1 MIVMPHKQRI
11 PQQIRRPIRR
21 NNVVP
26 VDPQGIAMN
35 DMRRFL
41 ERQAGIVLAE
51 LLRHLQV
58 HLVIGQPQSHLCNPR
73 RPLLDLYAVELIDV
87 DADEL
92 EDIQHELV
100 ALAHITQYLQLQQ
113 AQLAISNNKEVAAAA
128 SRVEESQVRK
138 LFQKLEKLVPVAL
151 DLVELGP
158 QLIEKKRVDQLED
171 IGFAGVVGTQITPGG
186 SVHDRLEQR
195 TEDGRRNAAPVKST
209 AVQQRFTH
217 LPGAI

>member
-1 MIVMPHKQRI
+1 M
-11 PQQIRRPIRR
+11 
-21 NNVVP
+21 
-26 VDPQGIAMN
+26 
-35 DMRRFL
+35 
-41 ERQAGIVLAE
+41 
-51 LLRHLQV
+51 
-58 HLVIGQPQSHLCNPR
+58 
-73 RPLLDLYAVELIDV
+73 
-87 DADEL
+87 
-92 EDIQHELV
+92 
-100 ALAHITQYLQLQQ
+100 TQYLQLQQ
-113 AQLAISNNKEVAAAA
+113 TKLAVGDNQKVTAAAG
-128 SRVEESQVRK
+128 RVEECQVRD